1 MKPTCLSTSV
11 AIILALL
18 QSVTSFGVSHHR
30 YAPAS
35 SSSIILP
42 TEVRRILCS
51 STCSSRL
58 YSASAALSPDGSFSG
73 DVGDRLDIKYGP
85 GKCTISIEI
94 GSLKWHLC
102 CGCGAQILHTISKLF
117 TFQLYFTISN
127 YPWKI
132 KSKFFWRYI
141 WHLGDFLGH
150 ILLVPSN
157 DAVLSFEK
165 NSWWFD
171 EQNWS
176 IPADPNLHR
185 VHLGI
190 AVDDDFRN
198 VAKGRRMGKFGDF
211 EGGEKE
217 WEEGVSE

>member
-1 MKPTCLSTSV
+1 MKPTCLSTAV

-18 QSVTSFGVSHHR
+18 QSVTSFGLSSHR
-30 YAPAS
+30 YAPTS
-35 SSSIILP
+35 SSSIVLP
-42 TEVRRILCS
+42 TECRRISCS
-51 STCSSRL
+51 SMCSSRL
-58 YSASAALSPDGSFSG
+58 YSASAALSPDGSLSG
-73 DVGDRLDIKYGP
+73 DVGDRLDLNYGP

-94 GSLKWHLC
+94 GSPKWHQC
-102 CGCGAQILHTISKLF
+102 CGAQMLHTSSKLS
-117 TFQLYFTISN
+117 TFQLHFTISN
-127 YPWKI
+127 YPWKF
-132 KSKFFWRYI
+132 KSKFFWRDFWY
-141 WHLGDFLGH
+141 LGGFLGH

-171 EQNWS
+171 GQNWS

-190 AVDDDFRN
+190 AIDDDFRN
-198 VAKGRRMGKFGDF
+198 VAEGRRMGKFGGF
-211 EGGEKE
+211 EGIERE